1 MLRLLYP
8 LLLGIFRTFPMV
20 FPTVFPMNLF
30 QVGIPYLLQR
40 YGLAGDS
47 AVQVMTTRP
56 GGEGWE
62 NRGKKWGKTQNHGKM
77 WGKTI

>member
-56 GGEGWE
+56 GGEGWKTV
-62 NRGKKWGKTQNHGKM
+62 GKSGEKPKIMGKCGEKQ
-77 WGKTI
+77 

>member
-1 MLRLLYP
+1 
-8 LLLGIFRTFPMV
+8 MV

-56 GGEGWE
+56 GGEGWKTV
-62 NRGKKWGKTQNHGKM
+62 GKSGEKPKIMGKCGEKQ
-77 WGKTI
+77 